1 MFKRLVRML
10 GVLNPL
16 RAVQRAAFALANLRR
31 SRFKQFDYI
40 LMTLPTTLPLLPEER
55 SWWQQRILGAPSLS
69 LWELQQLL
77 EQIAADPRPKGI
89 ILHLQGFSMSLADLE
104 TLRGLLLKLR
114 AHGKQVICYA
124 QDYDNAT
131 YFVASAADK
140 ILMQPGGEV
149 RTLGLLQQVSFLKD
163 ALDMLGVSLDV
174 VAISPYKSAFDQFAR
189 SDFSPEARQQL
200 EWLLDARYDILVS
213 GIVEGRKWTPA
224 AVRQMIDEAPYLDDE
239 ALQAGYIDATLN
251 EEGLAAYLGTEA
263 ARLVPLHKA
272 RKLLLRKWQRQSS
285 KYVAVLSLTGTII
298 QGNSGKPP
306 IEPPISIPFIGSER
320 LGDLTAV
327 QHVRQLMQDK
337 NAAAVVLLVDSPGGS
352 AAASE
357 AITAAL
363 NELAKERPVVAYM
376 HSVAASGGYYIST
389 PARWIV
395 AQPGTITGSI
405 GVISAKAITSEFW
418 DKLRVRRVDML
429 RGANAAMLSDAL
441 PFDDA
446 QRARMVQQITRTYLQ
461 FVDHVARSRKLS
473 FEAVDEIGG
482 GRVWTGTQAKAH
494 GLVDELGDMQAALKK
509 ARELAGLDSEASVIL
524 FQGEGKPLAPQLAEQ
539 ANPAAGWNY
548 LHVGLRALFAGKA
561 QMLLP
566 WVIE

>member
-213 GIVEGRKWTPA
+213 GIAEGRKWTPA